1 MLEFTH
7 PSVLDGIA
15 SGADWADPT
24 MDPTTIDWQARLAE
38 AWIPFDVIDGRP
50 VNPGEKTRFAR
61 GRNELGNWGEKQAA
75 DALIFADAT
84 TRRWGLFS
92 KRIQHMVLVE
102 RDDGHGWAIP
112 GGTLEPGETGEEAA
126 VREAWEEVG
135 LDLDVLARSRVP
147 HPARYVPDPRASDEA
162 WMVTMPVHF
171 WLDEMVPVQGGDDA
185 RRAEWVRC
193 DSYAALERDV
203 RDRFGGRVF
212 AAHVALLK
220 GAPFR
225 F

>member
-1 MLEFTH
+1 M
-7 PSVLDGIA
+7 
-15 SGADWADPT
+15 
-24 MDPTTIDWQARLAE
+24 
-38 AWIPFDVIDGRP
+38 
-50 VNPGEKTRFAR
+50 N
-61 GRNELGNWGEKQAA
+61 AA
-75 DALIFADAT
+75 DALIFT
-84 TRRWGLFS
+84 YETIRRWWLFP
-92 KRIQHMVLVE
+92 KPVRYMVLVE

-126 VREAWEEVG
+126 VREAKEEVG

-203 RDRFGGRVF
+203 RNRFGGRVF

-220 GAPFR
+220 GALFR